1 MPDGGVAGELY
12 DRHKR
17 SSQPES
23 RQVCAIL
30 GAVLE
35 VVSATGMQPTPTTLF
50 GAVMSS
56 LDKEETQASAEVR
69 SSPPSH
75 PRPCMPPPTALS
87 ARRRLASHLL
97 TA

>member
-1 MPDGGVAGELY
+1 MADGGVAGELY

-23 RQVCAIL
+23 RQVCAVL

-35 VVSATGMQPTPTTLF
+35 VVSAAGMQPTPTTLF

-56 LDKEETQASAEVR
+56 LDKTETQESAEVR
-69 SSPPSH
+69 
-75 PRPCMPPPTALS
+75 TYFFYFAF
-87 ARRRLASHLL
+87 
-97 TA
+97 